1 VLIEHG
7 GRLYDV
13 VVNANQDQVIDFHWL
28 LSPFRMLPLAR
39 QGQHHGLL
47 QVFVFSWENI
57 KAFTV
62 SRQVITDTLSVNG
75 LIGDRLYHL
84 APCKL
89 HGNSEQ
95 MILCQ
100 LICNFI

>member
-1 VLIEHG
+1 
-7 GRLYDV
+7 
-13 VVNANQDQVIDFHWL
+13 
-28 LSPFRMLPLAR
+28 MLPLAR

-57 KAFTV
+57 KAFAV
-62 SRQVITDTLSVNG
+62 SRQAITDTLLVNDF
-75 LIGDRLYHL
+75 IAD
-84 APCKL
+84 KL
-89 HGNSEQ
+89 HHRASWKLNGCPGQ